1 MTLLDWSLVILING
15 AIVLWGF
22 RLARGEQTAYE
33 WFLASRALPW
43 WVVGLSLF
51 ATAVDSGDYV
61 AVVGGAYN
69 FGIQNV
75 AAWWIGMP
83 LGWFAV
89 AWYVFLPIYRSG
101 CYTNSEWL
109 EMRFTPSLRLFGAL
123 IQIQYRT
130 NVLGNISYS
139 LFLTFSIATGW
150 GRETW
155 FLVVFV
161 ALAAGIYTALGGLKA
176 VAMTDAAQSVFI
188 FLASM
193 LLWMTLWGEVGGWS
207 GLEARLAAMSPQL
220 ADTMLHIG
228 ATKEA
233 GVPAALVLFGWAVSL
248 TAYVVVNHSQAMRL
262 LAARSEWDMR
272 IAAALASFVLAVVM
286 WFNISLGV
294 MARAVYP
301 DLAVV
306 DEAFPRLVSDY
317 MAPGLLGLVV
327 AGLLAGGISTYD
339 SITSSLAAVFTRD
352 IYGRFLRKNAE
363 EAETL
368 TVSRWATLVLLALS
382 FGYIPFFGEGMVSFY
397 LRLTSVFVMPL
408 FTVYMMGALTRVH
421 RRSGVVGLTVGAL
434 YGLSSFVGESQGWE
448 LTLWCTN
455 TWWAYLWSVTFL
467 SVAMFAYS
475 AVWGWD
481 TGTPPPSAEMPE
493 DLPLLARPT
502 VWAAVFFVI
511 ITSLVIYLW

>member
-1 MTLLDWSLVILING
+1 MTPLDWTLVFAING
-15 AIVLWGF
+15 LIVAWGF
-22 RLARGEQTAYE
+22 ALARGPQTTYD
-33 WFLASRALPW
+33 WFLAAKGLPW

-61 AVVGGAYN
+61 AVVGGAYG
-69 FGIQNV
+69 FGLQNV

-83 LGWFAV
+83 LGWFGV
-89 AWYVFLPIYRSG
+89 AWFVFLPIYRSG

-109 EMRFTPSLRLFGAL
+109 EQRFTPPLRLLGAL

-139 LFLTFSIATGW
+139 LYLTFSIATGW
-150 GRETW
+150 GQETW
-155 FLVVFV
+155 VLVVVV
-161 ALAAGIYTALGGLKA
+161 AAAAGWYTALGGLKS
-176 VAMTDAAQSVFI
+176 VAMTDAAQSIFI

-207 GLEARLAAMSPQL
+207 GLESRFQAVSPELAH
-220 ADTMLHIG
+220 TMLHIG
-228 ATKEA
+228 ATKEP

-272 IAAALASFVLAVVM
+272 IAAAVASFALAIVM
-286 WFNISLGV
+286 WFNISLGIL
-294 MARAVYP
+294 ARAVYP
-301 DLAVV
+301 DLTAV
-306 DEAFPRLVSDY
+306 DEAFPRLVADY

-327 AGLLAGGISTYD
+327 AGVLAGGISTYD

-352 IYGRFLRKNAE
+352 IYGRFLRKNAD

-368 TVSRWATLVLLALS
+368 KTSRWATIVLLALS

-421 RRSGVVGLTVGAL
+421 RRSGVVGLAVGAL
-434 YGLSSFVGESQGWE
+434 YGLSSFVGEAQDWD
-448 LTLWCTN
+448 LPFWWTN
-455 TWWAYLWSVTFL
+455 TWWTYLWSVVFPAA
-467 SVAMFAYS
+467 AMFAYS
-475 AVWGWD
+475 FVWGWEAPQPAPEPVD
-481 TGTPPPSAEMPE
+481 ESA
-493 DLPLLARPT
+493 LPWWARPP
-502 VWAAVFFVI
+502 VWAGVFFAVI
-511 ITSLVIYLW
+511 TALVVALW

>member
-1 MTLLDWSLVILING
+1 MTFLDWSLVVLING
-15 AIVLWGF
+15 AIIIWGF
-22 RLARGEQTAYE
+22 RLARGPRTTYE
-33 WFLASRALPW
+33 WFLASRGLPW

-61 AVVGGAYN
+61 AVVGGAYD
-69 FGIQNV
+69 FGLQNV

-83 LGWFAV
+83 LGWFLV

-109 EMRFTPSLRLFGAL
+109 EQRFTPSLRVLGAL

-150 GRETW
+150 GNETW

-161 ALAAGIYTALGGLKA
+161 ALAAGVYTALGGLKT
-176 VAMTDAAQSVFI
+176 VAMTDAAQSAFI
-188 FLASM
+188 FIASL

-207 GLEARLAAMSPQL
+207 GLEQRLAAVSPQL
-220 ADTMLHIG
+220 AETMLHIG

-233 GVPAALVLFGWAVSL
+233 GVPAVLVLFGWTVSL

-262 LAARSEWDMR
+262 LAARSVWDMR
-272 IAAALASFVLAVVM
+272 IAAAVASVLLAVVM
-286 WFNISLGV
+286 WFNITLGI

-301 DLAVV
+301 ELTAV
-306 DEAFPRLVSDY
+306 DEAFPRLVRDY
-317 MAPGLLGLVV
+317 MAPGLIGLVV
-327 AGLLAGGISTYD
+327 AGVLAGGISTYD

-352 IYGRFLRKNAE
+352 LYGRFFRKDAG

-368 TVSRWATLVLLALS
+368 RVSRWATMVLLALS

-408 FTVYMMGALTRVH
+408 FAVYMMGALTRVH
-421 RRSGVVGLTVGAL
+421 RRSGLVGLMVGAL
-434 YGLSSFVGESQGWE
+434 YGLSSFVGSAQGWA
-448 LTLWCTN
+448 LPVWWTN
-455 TWWAYLWSVTFL
+455 TWWAYLWSVTL
-467 SVAMFAYS
+467 PSAAMLAYS
-475 AVWGWD
+475 AVWGWAD
-481 TGTPPPSAEMPE
+481 RQPAPAPE
-493 DLPLLARPT
+493 VEVHLALWAQPA
-502 VWAAVFFVI
+502 VWAVGFFGVI
-511 ITSLVIYLW
+511 TALVVMLW